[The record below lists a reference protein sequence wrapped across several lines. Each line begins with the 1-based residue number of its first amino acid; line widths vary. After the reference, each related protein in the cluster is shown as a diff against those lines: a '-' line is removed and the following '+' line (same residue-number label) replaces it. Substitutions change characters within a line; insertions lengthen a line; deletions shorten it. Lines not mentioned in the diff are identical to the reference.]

1 MVPLLSQK
9 NYYENFMKYMN
20 QDGVVIL
27 ELTLVQKQYDEKIK
41 YDGLFYYLNQN
52 NYIFDNDEQRVIFN
66 KDQIKTINK
75 VNKQIILEDLMPNSF
90 NVFDLFNGLQDFI
103 EIYDSKVLNNNNVKT
118 FFKIKDW
125 SVSGSFITQLE
136 TGEPKELE
144 FGSEKSMQSIV
155 LILNSVIL
163 KDMNLKNI
171 DTKNFNMVDLRE

>member
-1 MVPLLSQK
+1 MVPLLSQI
-9 NYYENFMKYMN
+9 NYYENFIKFMN
-20 QDGVVIL
+20 QDGVIIL
-27 ELTLVQKQYDEKIK
+27 ELNLFQKQYDEEIK
-41 YDGLFYYLNQN
+41 HDGFFYYYNQN

-103 EIYDSKVLNNNNVKT
+103 EIYDSKVLNNNVKT

-125 SVSGSFITQLE
+125 SVSGSLTTQLE

-163 KDMNLKNI
+163 TDMNLKNI